1 MLFVGLLEIHMVLDI
16 KENTIIYYHSESI
29 WNRIS
34 TVHLQLLMQLVGES
48 VYWQNIGQVQR
59 LDLPLPRQFM
69 VYTIG
74 VGRVL

>member
-1 MLFVGLLEIHMVLDI
+1 
-16 KENTIIYYHSESI
+16 
-29 WNRIS
+29 
-34 TVHLQLLMQLVGES
+34 LLMQLVGES
-48 VYWQNIGQVQR
+48 VHWQNIGQVQR